1 MNTSM
6 PSVELQDIISLT
18 TLIPGTV
25 FNLFVSTLL
34 LLSPHR
40 GSIPITLLTIFSV
53 TNSLIC
59 LQITP
64 LAAASFT
71 SKPLVDESQC
81 FLLIPIYNITS
92 NLSTFFL
99 AALAV
104 DIGLSLVYKTE
115 RLMTRCKFVM
125 ICVVYLT
132 LLVLVET
139 MQMRFEVEVQYTV
152 SRGVC
157 SWTSPESNLVTNYIN
172 IGSLIA
178 VITPVFL
185 IALSLVSITCNFRT
199 ISTYN
204 HTLLN
209 SARATL
215 LLSVSF
221 LTFHSV
227 GFVVSL
233 KAALLPLLETYD
245 NDGQMHHYDRIQD
258 VLLNGIY
265 STIAPLLIYLAIP
278 DIRHKFR
285 LRVGTFTFLE

>member
-1 MNTSM
+1 M
-6 PSVELQDIISLT
+6 PSELLQDIISLT

-25 FNLFVSTLL
+25 LNLLMSTLL
-34 LLSPHR
+34 LFSPHR
-40 GSIPITLLTIFSV
+40 GSIPVTLLTLYSF
-53 TNSLIC
+53 TNTLVC

-71 SKPLVDESQC
+71 FQPLIGKDQC
-81 FLLIPIYNITS
+81 FLLIPLYNVTS

-115 RLMTRCKFVM
+115 RLMTNCKFVM
-125 ICVVYLT
+125 ACVVYFT

-139 MQMRFEVEVQYTV
+139 MQLRFDVQVQYRV

-157 SWTSPESNLVTNYIN
+157 SWTSPENGIVTNYIN

-185 IALSLVSITCNFRT
+185 IALSLVSLICNFRS

-209 SARATL
+209 SSRATL
-215 LLSVSF
+215 LLSVCF

-227 GFVVSL
+227 CFVVSL
-233 KAALLPLLETYD
+233 KASLLPLLVSEGG
-245 NDGQMHHYDRIQD
+245 NVQIHDRDRVQD
-258 VLLNGIY
+258 VLLDGVY
-265 STIAPLLIYLAIP
+265 LTIAPLLIYVALP
-278 DIRHKFR
+278 DIRQKFR
-285 LRVGTFTFLE
+285 LRVGTFIFLE